1 VSWTLTA
8 ASRPVDLRVRPLMSG
23 RDYHSMHHENRSLR
37 FESQRADAAV
47 SFRPYD
53 GLPSIVSLSNGDY
66 ADAPEWYRNFLY
78 AAERDRGLDAS
89 EDLASPGTLTWRLM
103 TAGDRAVWILK
114 AGGSGEPEPRSHADV
129 VASYDGL
136 VSAERERRASF

>member
-1 VSWTLTA
+1 RAAALTTQRYSPDVLHPDGASRIVAFEPEPWPTWRFALSDGTTLTQEVFAAHGTSTVVVSWTLTA

-78 AAERDRGLDAS
+78 AAERD
-89 EDLASPGTLTWRLM
+89 
-103 TAGDRAVWILK
+103 
-114 AGGSGEPEPRSHADV
+114 
-129 VASYDGL
+129 
-136 VSAERERRASF
+136 